1 MDEFLKEVEKVIKAG
16 IGAVAAGMEKAQGAV
31 DKLAKKG
38 EPIYQQAKTSVA
50 EFADK
55 VCKTF
60 QELGKP
66 KLADMIHDAQSLTDE
81 DLTALHKGI
90 GEMITMRAE
99 EAAAAA
105 QAAAAAEEI
114 ISTEDVPAEEN
125 TPAAESAVQEEE

>member
-1 MDEFLKEVEKVIKAG
+1 MEDFIKDLEKMIKAG
-16 IGAVAAGMEKAQGAV
+16 IGAVATGMEKAQDAV
-31 DKLAKKG
+31 DKLAQKG
-38 EPIYQQAKTSVA
+38 EPLYQQAKTSVS

-81 DLTALHKGI
+81 ELTALHKGI
-90 GEMITMRAE
+90 GEMIRMRAE

-114 ISTEDVPAEEN
+114 ISAEEVPAEEN
-125 TPAAESAVQEEE
+125 APVAESAAQEEE

>member
-1 MDEFLKEVEKVIKAG
+1 MEDFIKDLEKVIKAG
-16 IGAVAAGMEKAQGAV
+16 IGAVATGMEKAQDAV
-31 DKLAKKG
+31 EKLAQKG
-38 EPIYQQAKTSVA
+38 EPLYQQAKTSVS

-55 VCKTF
+55 VCTAF

-66 KLADMIHDAQSLTDE
+66 KLADMIHDAQALTDE

-90 GEMITMRAE
+90 GEMIRMRAE

-114 ISTEDVPAEEN
+114 ISTEDAPAEESVSEE
-125 TPAAESAVQEEE
+125 AAADEQ

>member
-1 MDEFLKEVEKVIKAG
+1 MEDFIKDLEKVIKAG
-16 IGAVAAGMEKAQGAV
+16 IGAVATGMEKAQDAV
-31 DKLAKKG
+31 EKLAQKG
-38 EPIYQQAKTSVA
+38 EPLYQQAKTSVS

-55 VCKTF
+55 VCKAF

-66 KLADMIHDAQSLTDE
+66 KLADMIHDAQALTDE

-90 GEMITMRAE
+90 GEMIRMRAE

-114 ISTEDVPAEEN
+114 ISTEDAPAEESVSEE
-125 TPAAESAVQEEE
+125 AAADEQ